1 MRMME
6 APGLRV
12 AVKKSVPVTLLEQRQ
27 AHAGDCVPMVVL
39 TVVVLCLDPP
49 LLLLSTQ

>member
-12 AVKKSVPVTLLEQRQ
+12 AVKKSVPVTLLEQRR
-27 AHAGDCVPMVVL
+27 AHGGDCVPMVVL
-39 TVVVLCLDPP
+39 TVVLCLDLP